1 MFRIGD
7 FSKICRVPVSALR
20 YYADLGLLE
29 PAHIDRFTGYRYYS
43 LDQLPRLNRILALKD
58 LGLSL
63 AQIGQLL
70 NDDVSPEEIRGMLRL
85 KQAEIQQQV
94 QEEQAR
100 LARVEARLRL
110 IQQEGKM
117 PEKEVV
123 LKQIESQMVISRRE
137 IVPTPE
143 HVGLL
148 IGELA
153 MAVMRQ
159 GGEFTGPPM
168 SIFYDEEFKPT
179 NLDVEVAFP
188 VAKGSKGVALDA
200 GREASTQELPA
211 VAQAASIIHN
221 GDYDGFTETYSV
233 IGHWISENGY
243 RIVGPPREIYLHYS
257 EDNTAENI
265 TEIQFPVERA

>member
-29 PAHIDRFTGYRYYS
+29 PATIDRFTGYRYYS

-63 AQIGQLL
+63 AQISQLL
-70 NDDVSPEEIRGMLRL
+70 NDDISPDEIRGMLRL
-85 KQAEIQQQV
+85 KQAEISQQV
-94 QEEQAR
+94 HEEQAR

-117 PEKEVV
+117 PELEVV
-123 LKQIESQMVISRRE
+123 LKQIEAQTVISRRE
-137 IVPTPE
+137 IAATPE

-153 MAVMRQ
+153 MAVMSQ
-159 GGEFTGPPM
+159 GIEPSGPPM

-188 VAKGSKGVALDA
+188 VAKGSNSVALDA
-200 GREASTQELPA
+200 GREASVRELPA
-211 VAQAASIIHN
+211 LPLASSIIHK
-221 GDYDGFTETYSV
+221 GEYEGFTETYSV

-243 RIVGPPREIYLHYS
+243 RIAGPPREIYLQFS
-257 EDNTAENI
+257 EESPSDNL
-265 TEIQFPVERA
+265 TEIQFPVERV